1 MISHVFHFPTFQVI
15 RAQLEEK
22 RPLVEHSLET
32 GRMYLRE
39 EGMEDKRLST
49 DSGEGMRE
57 EGMEDKKHSSYCN
70 VLQKMERRY
79 ILGRLVKTS
88 PLIP

>member
-1 MISHVFHFPTFQVI
+1 M
-15 RAQLEEK
+15 RRDLEEK

-49 DSGEGMRE
+49 DSGDG
-57 EGMEDKKHSSYCN
+57 KK
-70 VLQKMERRY
+70 
-79 ILGRLVKTS
+79 
-88 PLIP
+88 